1 MHITLHSGF
10 GFRRARY
17 NYAKLPLLHLRE
29 TSDADGL
36 GEGL

>member
-1 MHITLHSGF
+1 MHITFSF
-10 GFRRARY
+10 RVRFRRARY
-17 NYAKLPLLHLRE
+17 SYAKLPLLHLRE